1 MAKFKCKYCGNSLH
15 PQEGQTMI
23 TCGRCD
29 EVTRIF
35 TADEE
40 KKQRLLEDAAD
51 LRIRCLFDRAKTK
64 YENVIQEYP
73 NEGEAYWG
81 YVLCSY
87 GVEFQLDSR
96 TGKYLPTLHRISQR
110 SVLQDPYYQKAL
122 EKANP
127 LEAEDYKRI
136 ALELDRIRKRF
147 LELSQK
153 EENRYDIFIS
163 FKQTD
168 DGTRRETVDCSK
180 AENVYHKL
188 KEMGYRVFFS
198 KITLADR
205 GGEDYEP
212 IIYTAL
218 EASKVM
224 LVIGSRKEYMEAP
237 WVQNEWSRFLDMM
250 QSNPNKK
257 LLPVLIEELGPEEL
271 PDALQNIQGY
281 NIDTAIGMDRLLSR
295 VTQLIPK
302 KTVSQSVN
310 VEIKDVSAN
319 ENSLLKRA
327 AIESEAGNW
336 KKAREYYNKILDIYP
351 ENAHAWVGLWL
362 ATDGIQ
368 YKSLNALR
376 NSIIGMTE
384 NPTKRELNIHKDFD
398 EIDDDG
404 LSGVD
409 AETDTSDVFDDFY
422 NDLQQ
427 YVVPNYYKLEDM
439 EKNLPEKLP
448 KYMSARKFLREL
460 QSYSD
465 SIFKNVNYKRAL
477 QFATEDY
484 KRELQELK
492 NDIESRWKSKF
503 EEELARDR
511 EEEEK
516 LRAGLIEE
524 YKISVQ
530 KIQEEKKAAE
540 AKRETDYGFACH
552 MNSSQKAPF
561 ALAMFKQLG
570 NYKDAQERKTA
581 VEAVVAKQN
590 EIGDGKRYLI
600 NTILNS
606 DLNAVIDYKNAK
618 QDTMFKERPSIR
630 NIIFALFYVFVMV
643 TPFIVLEW
651 PAMACI
657 VAGYAACYFLWKR
670 DLILPGYIALVAI
683 HIAQTAFYD
692 IRVGIIVGAMYAASY
707 FIKGGLAKKIMS
719 NMQSTVNLKQA
730 EKQIQNDERIIENEL
745 NEIWQR
751 AFAID
756 YDGVHLSSA
765 LVNESMGYAD
775 TVLRANNIRTSENN
789 SRTVDVDKI
798 VKDAMKGDWTHFND
812 IFK

>member
-35 TADEE
+35 TVDEE

-257 LLPVLIEELGPEEL
+257 LLPVLIEELEPEEL

-310 VEIKDVSAN
+310 
-319 ENSLLKRA
+319 
-327 AIESEAGNW
+327 
-336 KKAREYYNKILDIYP
+336 
-351 ENAHAWVGLWL
+351 
-362 ATDGIQ
+362 
-368 YKSLNALR
+368 
-376 NSIIGMTE
+376 
-384 NPTKRELNIHKDFD
+384 
-398 EIDDDG
+398 
-404 LSGVD
+404 
-409 AETDTSDVFDDFY
+409 
-422 NDLQQ
+422 
-427 YVVPNYYKLEDM
+427 
-439 EKNLPEKLP
+439 EKL
-448 KYMSARKFLREL
+448 KML
-460 QSYSD
+460 
-465 SIFKNVNYKRAL
+465 
-477 QFATEDY
+477 
-484 KRELQELK
+484 
-492 NDIESRWKSKF
+492 
-503 EEELARDR
+503 
-511 EEEEK
+511 
-516 LRAGLIEE
+516 
-524 YKISVQ
+524 VQ
-530 KIQEEKKAAE
+530 
-540 AKRETDYGFACH
+540 
-552 MNSSQKAPF
+552 M
-561 ALAMFKQLG
+561 
-570 NYKDAQERKTA
+570 
-581 VEAVVAKQN
+581 
-590 EIGDGKRYLI
+590 
-600 NTILNS
+600 
-606 DLNAVIDYKNAK
+606 
-618 QDTMFKERPSIR
+618 
-630 NIIFALFYVFVMV
+630 
-643 TPFIVLEW
+643 
-651 PAMACI
+651 
-657 VAGYAACYFLWKR
+657 
-670 DLILPGYIALVAI
+670 
-683 HIAQTAFYD
+683 
-692 IRVGIIVGAMYAASY
+692 
-707 FIKGGLAKKIMS
+707 
-719 NMQSTVNLKQA
+719 
-730 EKQIQNDERIIENEL
+730 
-745 NEIWQR
+745 
-751 AFAID
+751 
-756 YDGVHLSSA
+756 
-765 LVNESMGYAD
+765 
-775 TVLRANNIRTSENN
+775 
-789 SRTVDVDKI
+789 RTVC
-798 VKDAMKGDWTHFND
+798 
-812 IFK
+812 